1 MDPTLRME
9 ERGIA
14 PLGVA
19 LVAGLL
25 YYLLAAPGALAG
37 LWDLYVM
44 NPLQRALALKVY
56 TEDDIILGRK
66 LAAGGFGVVYKAEL
80 KEDNGKK
87 TDVVVKKASEF
98 GEAEVWMN
106 ERLMRSPGR
115 SCAEFIAA
123 FQQEGSSKV
132 DPLWIIWKY
141 EGDYTLW
148 DLMQKKNFPYN
159 LEPVLLKKELDMPE
173 GPYRQMIT
181 IKLVM
186 KQVLEAL
193 KVFHEVGVVHRDVK
207 PQNCIISEREKKI
220 KFIDLGAA
228 ADLRTGINYV
238 PNEFLLDPRYAPPQQ
253 YIMST
258 QTPRA
263 PPAPLAALLS
273 PVLWQLE
280 KPDRFDMYS
289 AGMVLLQMA
298 FPSLRSDSQLI
309 AFNRKLESMDYD
321 LAAWRQQMEQRG
333 SREAAQGFELLDL
346 DGGAGWDLLQR
357 LVAYDP
363 GSRLSASQ
371 ALNHRLF
378 GGFGF
383 NFHVVS
389 DNISSLTSP
398 VWQEMRVV
406 EDAVVGVS
414 RLNNSRTVSD
424 VLTEGQLADEFGL
437 REPLHMPLKSGS
449 ATMAWWKDRQEDVD
463 KKLQEKSKSEA

>member
-1 MDPTLRME
+1 ME
-9 ERGIA
+9 EREVA

-19 LVAGLL
+19 IVAGLL
-25 YYLLAAPGALAG
+25 YYMFAAPGALAG
-37 LWDLYVM
+37 LWDLYVI
-44 NPLQRALALKVY
+44 NPLQRAFALKVY
-56 TEDDIILGRK
+56 TKDDIILGRK
-66 LAAGGFGVVYKAEL
+66 LAAGGFGVVYKGEL
-80 KEDNGKK
+80 KEANGER
-87 TDVVVKKASEF
+87 TDVVVKKAQEF

-123 FQQEGSSKV
+123 FEQKEKSGT

-148 DLMQKKNFPYN
+148 DLMQKRNFPYN
-159 LEPVLLKKELDMPE
+159 LEPLLLGKELDMPA

-193 KVFHEVGVVHRDVK
+193 KAFHDVGIVHRDVK
-207 PQNCIISEREKKI
+207 PQNCIISEQDNKI

-263 PPAPLAALLS
+263 PPAPLAALLA

-289 AGMVLLQMA
+289 AGMILLQMA

-309 AFNRKLESMDYD
+309 AFNRKLESLNYD
-321 LAAWRQQMEQRG
+321 LKVWRQQMEQKG
-333 SREAAQGFELLDL
+333 SRETAEGFQLLDL
-346 DGGAGWDLLQR
+346 EGGAGWDLLCR
-357 LVAYDP
+357 LVTYDP
-363 GSRLSASQ
+363 ARRLSAAEAFS
-371 ALNHRLF
+371 HRLF
-378 GGFGF
+378 GGFGLNLGF
-383 NFHVVS
+383 LS
-389 DNISSLTSP
+389 ENISNLTAP
-398 VWQEMRVV
+398 VLQEMRV
-406 EDAVVGVS
+406 EDAVVGTS
-414 RLNNSRTVSD
+414 RYNARTVSGG
-424 VLTEGQLADEFGL
+424 LTEGQLADEFGL
-437 REPLHMPLKSGS
+437 REPLHVPLKSGS
-449 ATMAWWKDRQEDVD
+449 ATIAWWKDRQDDVD
-463 KKLQEKSKSEA
+463 KKLEERSQAEQ